1 MQTRGDKPMAS
12 EDLAIQFEDVPLE
25 EARRM
30 GRGPRMDPALYQAL
44 KQKIQTLDG
53 AAARL
58 ALPEGISS
66 TTMKNRLLRVAAD
79 TGVPLTVRRV
89 PGGLLFW
96 RSTPEDIQQAS
107 EVAGRLQATR
117 KGRQEPPTP
126 PQRRRRKA

>member
-1 MQTRGDKPMAS
+1 MAS

-44 KQKIQTLDG
+44 KQKIHTLDG
-53 AAARL
+53 TAARL
-58 ALPEGISS
+58 TLPDGTSP
-66 TTMKNRLLRVAAD
+66 TTMKNRLLRVAAEA
-79 TGVPLTVRRV
+79 GVPLTIRRV

-117 KGRQEPPTP
+117 KGRQAPPAP
-126 PQRRRRKA
+126 PQKRRRKA

>member
-1 MQTRGDKPMAS
+1 MAS
-12 EDLAIQFEDVPLE
+12 EDLAIQFEDVPLD

-30 GRGPRMDPALYQAL
+30 GKGPRMDPALYQAL

-58 ALPEGISS
+58 ALPEGIGS

-79 TGVPLTVRRV
+79 AGVPLTVRRV

-96 RSTPEDIQQAS
+96 RSTPEDIEQAS
-107 EVAGRLQATR
+107 EVSGRLQGAR
-117 KGRQEPPTP
+117 KARQEPPAP